1 MLNSSHVPE
10 ELRPLST
17 TSNKY
22 RSRPPLPPRPPRPS
36 GPSGGRRRKTH
47 RRKTH
52 RRKTRR
58 HR

>member
-10 ELRPLST
+10 ELRPLNT

-22 RSRPPLPPRPPRPS
+22 RSRPPLPPRPPR
-36 GPSGGRRRKTH
+36 PSGGRRRKTH